1 MKNKLLLLT
10 AVGVLTYGGIASA
23 DVCKVKPEAE
33 SVKNPLPVKYQKLKK
48 ENAELKAKLQ
58 ECCSSKA
65 QIKEE
70 IENLNAQISQLE
82 TEKVQLQNK
91 LNLLPSKESLEAQ
104 IQELENRVG
113 R

>member
-10 AVGVLTYGGIASA
+10 AVGVITYGGFSSA
-23 DVCKVKPEAE
+23 DVCQVKPEAE
-33 SVKNPLPVKYQKLKK
+33 SVKNPLPVKYQKLKR
-48 ENAELKAKLQ
+48 ENEELKAQLQ
-58 ECCSSKA
+58 ECYSSKA
-65 QIKEE
+65 QIKKE
-70 IENLNAQISQLE
+70 IENLNSQIYQLE
-82 TEKVQLQNK
+82 SEKALLQGK

>member
-10 AVGVLTYGGIASA
+10 SVGVLTYSGLASA
-23 DVCKVKPEAE
+23 DVCQVKPAAE
-33 SVKNPLPVKYQKLKK
+33 SVKNPLPVKYQNLKK
-48 ENAELKAKLQ
+48 ENEELKAKLQ

-65 QIKEE
+65 QIKKE

-82 TEKVQLQNK
+82 SEKAQLQSK